1 MRWFSKNNDARSSN
15 QFFNLVPIPWTTHC
29 LAFLFRQMS
38 HVKRKLFNSFF
49 ATLSS
54 FQNNQKEMKWNG
66 ENQALFHTCK
76 KPSHNLCFLVI
87 IGTIFLLLCF
97 SFKRSNL
104 FAPVFLSQRSEKML
118 QIRWSGFTDPLIWFF
133 GSNKKTFSCSRGGT
147 IILTFDARGRDFL
160 QFSIAHEMKEE
171 RNKGTFLKT
180 SLRIQRWNWFGKKIR
195 QSLPQGNFSCL
206 LLLIQK

>member
-1 MRWFSKNNDARSSN
+1 MPKKVNFGDFLKTWNLWSNSVTRQVSCYRAKIVGFSNISGDFQSNATFSYLKTASLHLHYLKLQSTMRWFSKNNDARSSN

-97 SFKRSNL
+97 S
-104 FAPVFLSQRSEKML
+104 
-118 QIRWSGFTDPLIWFF
+118 
-133 GSNKKTFSCSRGGT
+133 
-147 IILTFDARGRDFL
+147 
-160 QFSIAHEMKEE
+160 
-171 RNKGTFLKT
+171 
-180 SLRIQRWNWFGKKIR
+180 
-195 QSLPQGNFSCL
+195 
-206 LLLIQK
+206 

>member
-1 MRWFSKNNDARSSN
+1 MEFVNFRNLKSIRANRVTFASRPQQWTVGCSRLSWLTHGRAMSSWCYSEMSN
-15 QFFNLVPIPWTTHC
+15 WSNSSWCYCHLILGELKIEKSVIRFGGIKSGIKTPAILLVNEPGHC

-97 SFKRSNL
+97 S
-104 FAPVFLSQRSEKML
+104 
-118 QIRWSGFTDPLIWFF
+118 
-133 GSNKKTFSCSRGGT
+133 
-147 IILTFDARGRDFL
+147 
-160 QFSIAHEMKEE
+160 
-171 RNKGTFLKT
+171 
-180 SLRIQRWNWFGKKIR
+180 
-195 QSLPQGNFSCL
+195 
-206 LLLIQK
+206 

>member
-1 MRWFSKNNDARSSN
+1 MLSGHNWYNF
-15 QFFNLVPIPWTTHC
+15 
-29 LAFLFRQMS
+29 LASLFLLKDQ
-38 HVKRKLFNSFF
+38 
-49 ATLSS
+49 
-54 FQNNQKEMKWNG
+54 
-66 ENQALFHTCK
+66 
-76 KPSHNLCFLVI
+76 
-87 IGTIFLLLCF
+87 IFLLLF
-97 SFKRSNL
+97 F
-104 FAPVFLSQRSEKML
+104 FLKGQKKCYRFVDLVS
-118 QIRWSGFTDPLIWFF
+118 QIRWSGFLAVI
-133 GSNKKTFSCSRGGT
+133 KKPSLVRERGGT